1 LAGRP
6 GWVRARA
13 AQFPVKQA
21 VAAAPAAWG
30 TATNAVTWLLL
41 RGDDEANDLWPPS
54 CPFHVG
60 KKIISIMDVNH
71 FICILLYLL
80 KLGLLTYNKIDEF
93 KKTMIKK

>member
-21 VAAAPAAWG
+21 AAAAPAAWG

-41 RGDDEANDLWPPS
+41 RGDDEANDLGRRVVRS
-54 CPFHVG
+54 MSE